1 MNHVRAIIFD
11 VYKTILEVCETPLDA
26 EKRWRNLLVQTF
38 GSSVEVSLEEL
49 ANRCRHRS
57 RRSQGSSRA
66 RNRSSGGQLADRDE
80 AGIAKPRFFV

>member
-1 MNHVRAIIFD
+1 MRAIIFD
-11 VYKTILEVCETPLDA
+11 VYKTILDVREAPFDA

-49 ANRCRHRS
+49 ANRCRRPCP
-57 RRSQGSSRA
+57 RRSQRSSRA